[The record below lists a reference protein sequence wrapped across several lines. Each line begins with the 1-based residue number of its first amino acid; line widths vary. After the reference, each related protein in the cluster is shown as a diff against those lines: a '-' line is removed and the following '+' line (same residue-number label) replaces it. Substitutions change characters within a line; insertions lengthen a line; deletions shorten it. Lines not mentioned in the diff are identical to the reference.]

1 MPGVR
6 TPGSGVARSPRCGHR
21 EAAAGSRAWPSLLL
35 TCEIAGAAPRP
46 ESPKDPGPA
55 QRPPQSV
62 MRWRRCALDR
72 GSARAPGRGPEGRAE
87 ARAEHR
93 RALAETSRA
102 RLRSQQ
108 GHGDQRVP
116 PHTYVRA
123 PSCPGAEARA
133 PHPVPAPASAHPPP
147 RSGRWETLQNRS
159 APPHEALRTPLPAR
173 DGQTGQRPWAA
184 AQPSHY
190 SSGPSQ
196 GQAPP
201 ACSSRFDLLP
211 DLVINLL
218 GALTFCPHIRN
229 HAPPPPSLA
238 AYRGTRRQIKC
249 TLPFVSVERLL
260 CCTHPSSGRGVPT
273 EGGGCA
279 LSQGH
284 PLQTP
289 LCWRRAA

>member
-55 QRPPQSV
+55 QRPPQSA

-123 PSCPGAEARA
+123 PSCPGAGARA
-133 PHPVPAPASAHPPP
+133 PHPVPAPASAPPSALWAVGDPPEPLCPAP
-147 RSGRWETLQNRS
+147 RSS
-159 APPHEALRTPLPAR
+159 ADASP
-173 DGQTGQRPWAA
+173 GQRRTDGAA
-184 AQPSHY
+184 AMGSR
-190 SSGPSQ
+190 
-196 GQAPP
+196 P
-201 ACSSRFDLLP
+201 AVPLLVRP
-211 DLVINLL
+211 I
-218 GALTFCPHIRN
+218 T
-229 HAPPPPSLA
+229 
-238 AYRGTRRQIKC
+238 GTGS
-249 TLPFVSVERLL
+249 TRLFI
-260 CCTHPSSGRGVPT
+260 SF
-273 EGGGCA
+273 
-279 LSQGH
+279 
-284 PLQTP
+284 
-289 LCWRRAA
+289 

>member
-35 TCEIAGAAPRP
+35 TCEIAGTAPRP

-55 QRPPQSV
+55 QRPPQSA

-123 PSCPGAEARA
+123 PSCPGAGARA
-133 PHPVPAPASAHPPP
+133 PHPVPAPASAPPLRTLGSGRPSRTALPRPTKLCGRLSRPETDRRGSGHGQPPSRPITRQAHHRDRLHPPVHLVLI
-147 RSGRWETLQNRS
+147 SFQIW
-159 APPHEALRTPLPAR
+159 
-173 DGQTGQRPWAA
+173 
-184 AQPSHY
+184 
-190 SSGPSQ
+190 SSI
-196 GQAPP
+196 
-201 ACSSRFDLLP
+201 F
-211 DLVINLL
+211 L
-218 GALTFCPHIRN
+218 GL
-229 HAPPPPSLA
+229 
-238 AYRGTRRQIKC
+238 
-249 TLPFVSVERLL
+249 
-260 CCTHPSSGRGVPT
+260 
-273 EGGGCA
+273 
-279 LSQGH
+279 
-284 PLQTP
+284 
-289 LCWRRAA
+289 